1 MIAPSARDQ
10 LIEAAEVLFAERGID
25 GVSLREITAA
35 AGVRNASALQYHFG
49 GRAGLLQAILAKHK
63 PAVEA
68 RRHALLDAHDRTDGG
83 DLRVLAGALV
93 RPLAECLRDPGGPGY
108 VRVLAD
114 LVNRPQP
121 AIDRAAMEDP
131 SDSLTRWRG
140 EVEPLL
146 APGAAVLHRRFVAI
160 RFTLAELARRPWDRA
175 VGGDAL
181 FLADLTDLVTGV
193 LAAPVSPETDRLV
206 ARRQARRLARQRA
219 AQRSSERS
227 PAPAD
232 GAEID

>member
-1 MIAPSARDQ
+1 MTAPSARDQ
-10 LIEAAEVLFAERGID
+10 LIEAAEVLFADRGID

-68 RRHALLDAHDRTDGG
+68 RRHALLDAHDRAGYADGAE
-83 DLRVLAGALV
+83 LRVMADALV
-93 RPLAECLRDPGGPGY
+93 RPLAECLRAPGGPGY

-114 LVNRPQP
+114 LVNRPRP

-131 SDSLTRWRG
+131 SDSLTRWRHG
-140 EVEPLL
+140 VEPLL
-146 APGAAVLHRRFVAI
+146 VPGAAVLHRRFVAI

-181 FLADLTDLVTGV
+181 FVADLTDLVTGV
-193 LAAPVSPETDRLV
+193 LAAPVSAETDRLV
-206 ARRQARRLARQRA
+206 ARRAARRLARR
-219 AQRSSERS
+219 RTTS
-227 PAPAD
+227 
-232 GAEID
+232 